1 MLKDNQMAQPA
12 MILKENSGFL
22 SNTAE

>member
-12 MILKENSGFL
+12 MILKENGGCL